1 MPTLLLRL
9 AGPMQSWGTKS
20 RFDERDTDL
29 TPSKSGV
36 IGLLCAALGVDRHE
50 REPVLELAA
59 LCMGV
64 RVDQP
69 GVLRYD
75 YQTAQ
80 NVIAADESKIH
91 PTTVSRRYYL
101 ADAVFLVGLEG
112 EDRGLLERVHQS
124 LKNPIWPIFLG
135 RKGYVPSPGIYLED
149 GLCEAPLK
157 EALQYRY
164 LGRLW
169 PKDDQGKDLES
180 ARLPVLLENRGSS
193 EGSLRMDQPLGSFAE
208 RRFGARFVISSFV
221 EVRHVPE
228 PSPA

>member
-9 AGPMQSWGTKS
+9 AGPMQSWGTRS

-29 TPSKSGV
+29 LPSKSGV
-36 IGLLCAALGVDRHE
+36 IGLLCAAMGIDRE
-50 REPVLELAA
+50 EQKTVLQLAD
-59 LCMGV
+59 LLMGV

-80 NVIAADESKIH
+80 NVVAADESKVH

-112 EDRGLLERVHQS
+112 EDWRLLERAHQA
-124 LKNPIWPIFLG
+124 LKNPVWPLFLG
-135 RKGYVPSPGIYLED
+135 RKGYVPSPGVYLKD
-149 GLCEAPLK
+149 GLRDEPLR
-157 EALQYRY
+157 EALKYRY
-164 LGRLW
+164 LGREW
-169 PKDDQGKDLES
+169 PKDEGGKDLE
-180 ARLPVLLENRGSS
+180 RLPVMLENRDAS

-208 RRFGARFVISSFV
+208 RRFGARFVIPDWV
-221 EVRHVPE
+221 EVKRVPE
-228 PSPA
+228 PAPA